1 MQNKVTTKSYE
12 VNYQKQS
19 CNWEKLQDKETNY
32 EIYKVTTRDM
42 VKIVTLL
49 NKKSHKK
56 MHEWLL

>member
-19 CNWEKLQDKETNY
+19 WNWEKLQDKETNY

-42 VKIVTLL
+42 VKIVMLL